1 MMSGAGQF
9 GYLVASAL
17 FIFAL
22 HWMNAP
28 ATARRGVY
36 AGAAGTAIAILVTW
50 ADPSVVHHLWI
61 IGAIVAGFVVGVPL
75 SRVPLTAVPQRTAL
89 SHAFGGAAAGLVGT
103 AEYYLRLAED
113 PGFLTPFRMV
123 ALVAE
128 IILGYLTLTGSLM
141 AAGKL
146 QEVRW
151 VPQRPVTYPFQNV
164 INFLLFGAAIV
175 LAGAIAWNPTAP
187 WAPGVFAVIIVLA
200 LLFGVLLIIPIGGA
214 DMPTVI
220 AILNSYAGLS
230 AVAMGFVLD
239 NKLLIT
245 AGALDGSSGLILAVI
260 MCKAMNRSFTNVLFG
275 AFGQVQQAKG
285 GTEDRVYKSETAEG
299 AAQVLE
305 QASSVVIIPGYGMA
319 VAQAQHKV
327 RELYDQLKK
336 RGISV
341 KFAIHPVAGR
351 MPGHMNVLLAEADI
365 PYTDLV
371 EMEEINPDM
380 PQVDVALVVGAN
392 DVVNPAARTD
402 KTSPI
407 YGMPIIDADKARSV
421 FAIKRSKNP
430 GFAGIDNELY
440 FSDRTWMLFGDAK
453 NVIGELVRQLTGPG
467 MH

>member
-1 MMSGAGQF
+1 MYGVTQLA
-9 GYLVASAL
+9 YIVATSL

-28 ATARRGVY
+28 ATARKGVF
-36 AGAAGTAIAILVTW
+36 AGVAATTIAVVVTW
-50 ADPSVVHHLWI
+50 VQPSVVHHGWI
-61 IGAIVAGFVVGVPL
+61 VLAIIAGFVVGVPL
-75 SRVPLTAVPQRTAL
+75 SMVPLTAVPQRTAL
-89 SHAFGGAAAGLVGT
+89 SHAFGGLAAGLVGT
-103 AEYYLRLAED
+103 AEYYLWLSEAVEN
-113 PGFLTPFRMV
+113 LTTFRMV
-123 ALVAE
+123 AIIAE
-128 IILGYLTLTGSLM
+128 IVLGYLTFTGSLM
-141 AAGKL
+141 AAAKL
-146 QEVRW
+146 QELKW
-151 VPQRPVTYPFQNV
+151 MPQRPVTYPLQNV
-164 INFLLFGAAIV
+164 ANFLLFGVALV
-175 LAGAIAWNPTAP
+175 LAAAVVTHPNAP
-187 WAPGVFAVIIVLA
+187 WSPGAFLVIMVLA

-239 NKLLIT
+239 NKLLVT
-245 AGALDGSSGLILAVI
+245 AGALDGSSGLILAII
-260 MCKAMNRSFTNVLFG
+260 MCRAMNRSFTNVLFG
-275 AFGQVQQAKG
+275 AFGQVQQAR
-285 GTEDRVYKSETAEG
+285 GTGEEKVYKTETVEG

-305 QASSVVIIPGYGMA
+305 QANFVVIIPGYGMA

-336 RGISV
+336 RGIIV
-341 KFAIHPVAGR
+341 KFAVHPVAGR

-371 EMEEINPDM
+371 EMDDINHDM
-380 PQVDVALVVGAN
+380 PQADVALVVGAN
-392 DVVNPAARTD
+392 DVVNPAAHTD
-402 KTSPI
+402 KSSPI
-407 YGMPIIDADKARSV
+407 YGMPIIEAEKAQTI

-453 NVIGELVRQLTGPG
+453 AVIGELVKELSGGSG